1 MKINDNFSITRLFIT
16 KKVTIF
22 LEDKNS
28 FDIQLYSI
36 KDYYENDDL
45 NAIYHLLTTNLKKIQ
60 SIYLKQLNSQ
70 YDIVTQM
77 IF

>member
-45 NAIYHLLTTNLKKIQ
+45 NAIYHLANSDGIFRKNGFDSILTKFCAVI
-60 SIYLKQLNSQ
+60 
-70 YDIVTQM
+70 
-77 IF
+77 